1 MKEQEYL
8 TDEELDA
15 LICEVEMTEMTMAPP
30 DLLDDILQRID
41 ATDDIEHED
50 WNESETKETVSEP
63 AKPPRMNRIEKRR
76 KEYRRFCIQVAS
88 SAAAAILLIFM
99 LPLLTG
105 GQDTAVPAKDK
116 VLAEAGIKPREEA
129 LKRSDNQLMTR
140 IGNSRY
146 LSYLNSEE
154 IVNDIFSEDG
164 ANNRIFDWRINQ

>member
-15 LICEVEMTEMTMAPP
+15 LISEVEMTMAPP
-30 DLLDDILQRID
+30 DLLDDILQRI
-41 ATDDIEHED
+41 E
-50 WNESETKETVSEP
+50 K
-63 AKPPRMNRIEKRR
+63 KRR

-88 SAAAAILLIFM
+88 SAAAAIVLIFM

-129 LKRSDNQLMTR
+129 LERSDNQLMTR

-146 LSYLNSEE
+146 LSLLNSEE
-154 IVNDIFSEDG
+154 TINDISLEDG
-164 ANNRIFDWRINQ
+164 ANNRIFNWRMNQ

>member
-15 LICEVEMTEMTMAPP
+15 LICEVETAEMTMAPP
-30 DLLDDILQRID
+30 DLLDDILQKMD
-41 ATDDIEHED
+41 AADEAEHAKGKV
-50 WNESETKETVSEP
+50 SETKETVSEP

-88 SAAAAILLIFM
+88 SAAAAIVLIFM
-99 LPLLTG
+99 LPWFTG

-116 VLAEAGIKPREEA
+116 VLAEAKIKTKEEA
-129 LKRSDNQLMTR
+129 LIRSDNQLMTR

-146 LSYLNSEE
+146 LSFLNSEE
-154 IVNDIFSEDG
+154 IVNDIFLEDG